1 MTQPSLFIAHGS
13 PTLAIEHNAYT
24 EFLKELG
31 QQMMSAPPRAAL
43 IFSAHWD
50 SPVQCVSHDALHET
64 MHDYYGFPEE
74 MYHIRYPVKGD
85 PELSEWIGSIFRAGN
100 LPYQVSRGRGLD
112 HGAWVVLRTLFPNAD
127 IPAVALSVDSK
138 RSPAEQ
144 YAIGKML
151 TELRERNV
159 LIIGSG
165 GLVHNLRLMEN
176 REDAAP
182 WAAEFDEWISEQLT
196 GWNLRTLF
204 DYERKAPHAKE
215 AVPSYATEHFAPLLY
230 VMGASDHDRHAS
242 RLFQDYQY
250 GSLSLNAWQFGK

>member
-1 MTQPSLFIAHGS
+1 
-13 PTLAIEHNAYT
+13 
-24 EFLKELG
+24 
-31 QQMMSAPPRAAL
+31 MSAPPRAAL

-182 WAAEFDEWISEQLT
+182 WGAEFDEWISEQLT

-230 VMGASDHDRHAS
+230 AMGASDHDRHAS

-250 GSLSLNAWQFGK
+250 GSLSLNAWQFGS